1 MRKYYRFTRRTIRRQ
16 NFKKLIFDP
25 NETPLQKALAIAMG
39 VFIGV
44 IPIWGMQ
51 IASALF
57 SAQYLKLNKPLAV
70 IGSYIN
76 LTPLFPLIILFSLK
90 IGFAITGNIE
100 AIPTLNQISFET
112 AKTYFWMFLIG
123 SIPVAI
129 ITAAIFGLITY
140 IAARLMHNPV
150 IRQSVSKHQTQP
162 TQLVKQIA

>member
-1 MRKYYRFTRRTIRRQ
+1 MRKYYRYTRRRIRRQ
-16 NFKKLIFDP
+16 NFKNLIFDTK
-25 NETPLQKALAIAMG
+25 ETPLQKALAVAMG

-51 IASALF
+51 IASALV

-76 LTPLFPLIILFSLK
+76 LTPLFPIIILFSLK
-90 IGFAITGNIE
+90 IGFAITGNSDI
-100 AIPTLNQISFET
+100 ILSLSQISFET

-129 ITAAIFGLITY
+129 ITAFIFGFLTY
-140 IAARLMHNPV
+140 IAAKLISNPEV
-150 IRQSVSKHQTQP
+150 QQSVSKHQTLKQ
-162 TQLVKQIA
+162 QLA

>member
-16 NFKKLIFDP
+16 NFKKLIFET
-25 NETPLQKALAIAMG
+25 NETPLQKALSVAMG

-51 IASALF
+51 IASALV

-76 LTPLFPLIILFSLK
+76 LTPLFPIIILFSLK
-90 IGFAITGNIE
+90 IGFAITGNHE
-100 AIPTLNQISFET
+100 TTLTLNQISFET

-123 SIPVAI
+123 SIPVAL
-129 ITAAIFGLITY
+129 ITASIFGAVTY
-140 IAARLMHNPV
+140 IAARLISNPALQ
-150 IRQSVSKHQTQP
+150 QSVSKHQTLHK
-162 TQLVKQIA
+162 QLA